1 MEKIALEDCVE
12 YEQPTKYLVE
22 DDQYD
27 NSYNIPVL
35 TAGQSF
41 ILGYTNET
49 DGIFPKENL
58 PVIIFDDFTTSSKFV
73 EFPFKVKSTAM
84 KILHAKNGYNPK
96 FLYYAINHIKINT
109 EVHKRYWISDFSKRL
124 INKYSLE
131 KQNEI
136 VEEIQKIEDM
146 IDNRTKTLKK
156 LDDLCISKYNDLN
169 KKYSDLIVK
178 LGEEIKTTS
187 GGTPLKSKEEYYKNG
202 NIPWMTSGE
211 VNQGLIYNVEN
222 KITEEGLK
230 NSSAK
235 IFPVN
240 TVVVAMYG
248 ATAGQ
253 VGLLKIETSTNQAVC
268 GLLPDDSKFDPN
280 FLYYSVMKKK
290 KWMISQCVGGAQPNI
305 SQTIIKNMKIVKP
318 PIEKQI
324 EFSKYIDYINS
335 LKDNCLKEIKSL
347 ELLIKNKLSD
357 YLN

>member
-1 MEKIALEDCVE
+1 MEKIALEECID
-12 YEQPTKYLVE
+12 YEQPTKYLVD

-27 NSYNIPVL
+27 DSYDIPVL

-49 DGIFPKENL
+49 DGIFPKEEL

-73 EFPFKVKSTAM
+73 NFPFKVKSTAM
-84 KILHAKNGYNPK
+84 KILHAKDGYNPK
-96 FLYYAINHIKINT
+96 FLYYAINHIKVNT
-109 EVHKRYWISDFSKRL
+109 EVHKRYWISDFSKRE

-131 KQNEI
+131 EQNRI
-136 VEEIQKIEDM
+136 VEEIQNIESM
-146 IDNRTKTLKK
+146 IENRNNTLKE
-156 LDDLCISKYNDLN
+156 LDNLCLSKYNELN
-169 KKYSDLIVK
+169 NEYSDSIVK
-178 LGEEIKTTS
+178 LGDEIKTAS
-187 GGTPLKSKEEYYKNG
+187 GGTPLRSKEEYYKNG
-202 NIPWMTSGE
+202 DIPWMTSGE
-211 VNQGLIYNVEN
+211 VNQGIIYHVAN
-222 KITEEGLK
+222 KITEEGLN

-235 IFPVN
+235 IFPIN

-268 GLLPDDSKFDPN
+268 GLLPDSTKFDPN
-280 FLYYSVMKKK
+280 FLYYSVLSKK

-324 EFSKYIDYINS
+324 EFSHYIDNINS
-335 LKDNCLKEIKSL
+335 LKENCLKEIDSL
-347 ELLIKNKLSD
+347 ELLIKTKLAN